1 MKKKL
6 IFIAVIALII
16 ITAFIIIY
24 ISREKKT
31 ETIKTAGI
39 IEGTE
44 VNLSPEVSGNISFM
58 CCKEGDSI
66 KEGEVAF
73 KLESGDLEA
82 LVAQAEAGVKK
93 SKASIRVS
101 ESEIEN
107 ARANIKSSEA
117 DIKTAEANTEKTR
130 VQMELAKKE
139 MDRANELYKQ
149 EFVSKD
155 SVDVA
160 VTQYNAS
167 VADYESS
174 KSMLASA
181 NSKKDAAVAQL
192 NTAENQLKSAE
203 ADLKQSEANLAYN
216 LARLDY
222 ATVTSPISGTVV
234 LKALEKGETVS
245 PGMTVLAIVDMKDL
259 YARVDIDETL
269 IDKVVLNGEA
279 LISPEGIPKRVL
291 KGWVSEI
298 GRYAEFATQKEVTR
312 GRQDIKTFRVK
323 IRFDNPGGILKPG
336 MTVEVEIPKKT

>member
-6 IFIAVIALII
+6 FFVAVVALIITTALII
-16 ITAFIIIY
+16 IYT
-24 ISREKKT
+24 SREEKT
-31 ETIKTAGI
+31 EAIKVTGI

-44 VNLSPEVSGNISFM
+44 VNLSSEISGNISYM
-58 CCKEGDSI
+58 CCDEGDSV
-66 KEGEVAF
+66 KEGGVVF
-73 KLESGDLEA
+73 KLESRDLMA
-82 LVAQAEAGVKK
+82 LVEQARAGVKK
-93 SKASIRVS
+93 AKASIMVS

-107 ARANIKSSEA
+107 ANANIKSSEA
-117 DIKTAEANTEKTR
+117 DVKTGQANIEKAR
-130 VQMELAKKE
+130 VQMELAEKE
-139 MDRANELYKQ
+139 MDRANILYKQ
-149 EFVSKD
+149 DFVSKD

-174 KSMLASA
+174 KSMLNSA

-192 NTAENQLKSAE
+192 KTAENQLKSAE
-203 ADLKQSEANLAYN
+203 ADFKQTEANLAYN

-234 LKALEKGETVS
+234 LKAMEKGETVS
-245 PGMTVLAIVDMKDL
+245 PGITVLTIVNMKDL
-259 YARVDIDETL
+259 YARVDIDDTL
-269 IDKVVLNGEA
+269 IDNVALNSEA
-279 LISPEGIPKRVL
+279 LISPGGTPKRFF

-323 IRFDNPGGILKPG
+323 IRFGDTGGMLKPG
-336 MTVEVEIPKKT
+336 MTVEVEIPKNK

>member
-1 MKKKL
+1 MKKKSIFVAVAVL
-6 IFIAVIALII
+6 IVIAVLII
-16 ITAFIIIY
+16 IY
-24 ISREKKT
+24 VRKEKRS

-44 VNLSPEVSGNISFM
+44 VNLSPAVSGNISYM
-58 CCKEGDSI
+58 CCDEGDSV
-66 KEGEVAF
+66 KEGEVTF
-73 KLESGDLEA
+73 KLESNDLMA
-82 LVAQAEAGVKK
+82 LVEQARAGVKK
-93 SKASIRVS
+93 AMAEIKVS
-101 ESEIEN
+101 ESAIEN
-107 ARANIKSSEA
+107 SRANIESSEA
-117 DIKTAEANTEKTR
+117 DIKTALADTEKAR

-139 MDRANELYKQ
+139 MDRANTLYKQ

-155 SVDVA
+155 SLDVA

-167 VADYESS
+167 LADYASS
-174 KSMLASA
+174 KSRISSA

-192 NTAENQLKSAE
+192 NTSESQLKSAE
-203 ADLKQSEANLAYN
+203 SDLKQSEANLAYN

-222 ATVTSPISGTVV
+222 ATITSPISGIVV

-245 PGMTVLAIVDMKDL
+245 PGMTVLTIVDMKDL

-269 IDKVVLNGEA
+269 IDNVVLNSEA
-279 LISPEGIPKRVL
+279 LISPEGTPRRIF

-323 IRFDNPGGILKPG
+323 IKFGDTGGVLKPG
-336 MTVEVEIPKKT
+336 MTVEVEIPKNR

>member
-6 IFIAVIALII
+6 IFIAVAVLIVIVILII
-16 ITAFIIIY
+16 IY
-24 ISREKKT
+24 SNKGKRNG
-31 ETIKTAGI
+31 TIKTAGI

-44 VNLSPEVSGNISFM
+44 VNLSSEISGNISYM
-58 CCKEGDSI
+58 CCDEGDSVKEGD
-66 KEGEVAF
+66 VAF
-73 KLESGDLEA
+73 KIESGDLKA
-82 LVAQAEAGVKK
+82 LVEQAQAAIKKAKAGIMV
-93 SKASIRVS
+93 SKAQ
-101 ESEIEN
+101 IEN
-107 ARANIKSSEA
+107 SRANIKSSEA

-130 VQMELAKKE
+130 VQMELANKE
-139 MDRANELYKQ
+139 MERANELYKKD
-149 EFVSKD
+149 FVSKD

-167 VADYESS
+167 LADYESS
-174 KSMLASA
+174 KSMLSSA
-181 NSKKDAAVAQL
+181 HSKRDAAVAQF

-222 ATVTSPISGTVV
+222 ATVTSPISGVVV
-234 LKALEKGETVS
+234 LKAMEKGETVS
-245 PGMTVLAIVDMKDL
+245 PGITVLTIVDMNDL

-269 IDKVVLNGEA
+269 IHNVALNSEA
-279 LISPEGIPKRVL
+279 LISTEGTPKRIF

-323 IRFDNPGGILKPG
+323 IKFGNTGGILKPG
-336 MTVEVEIPKKT
+336 MTVEVEISEKK

>member
-1 MKKKL
+1 MKKT
-6 IFIAVIALII
+6 IFIAVAVLIVIAVLI
-16 ITAFIIIY
+16 FIY
-24 ISREKKT
+24 VSKGKKN

-44 VNLSPEVSGNISFM
+44 VNLSSQVSGNISYM
-58 CCKEGDSI
+58 CCDEGDSV

-73 KLESGDLEA
+73 KLESHDLRA
-82 LVAQAEAGVKK
+82 LVEQAKAGIKK
-93 SKASIRVS
+93 AKASIRVS
-101 ESEIEN
+101 ESEIKN
-107 ARANIKSSEA
+107 ASANIKSSEA
-117 DIKTAEANTEKTR
+117 DIKTAHANTEKAR

-139 MDRANELYKQ
+139 MDRANTLYRQ
-149 EFVSKD
+149 DFVSKD

-181 NSKKDAAVAQL
+181 NSKRDAAVAQL

-222 ATVTSPISGTVV
+222 ATITSPISGVVV
-234 LKALEKGETVS
+234 LKSLEKGETVS
-245 PGMTVLAIVDMKDL
+245 PGMTVLTIVDMKDL
-259 YARVDIDETL
+259 YVRVDIDETL
-269 IDKVVLNGEA
+269 INNVSLNSEA
-279 LISPEGIPKRVL
+279 LISPEGIPKRIF
-291 KGWVSEI
+291 KGWVAEI
-298 GRYAEFATQKEVTR
+298 GRYGEFATQKEVTR

-323 IRFDNPGGILKPG
+323 VKFGSTGGVLKPG
-336 MTVEVEIPKKT
+336 MTVEVEIPKKR

>member
-1 MKKKL
+1 MKKRT
-6 IFIAVIALII
+6 IFITVAILII
-16 ITAFIIIY
+16 ITTIIFFY
-24 ISREKKT
+24 AGRGKKP
-31 ETIKTAGI
+31 ESIKSTGI
-39 IEGTE
+39 IEGIE
-44 VNLSPEVSGNISFM
+44 VNLSSEISGNISYM
-58 CCKEGDSI
+58 CCDEGDSL

-73 KLESGDLEA
+73 KLESHDLSA
-82 LVAQAEAGVKK
+82 LVEQTKAGVKK
-93 SKASIRVS
+93 AKAGIRVS
-101 ESEIEN
+101 ESAIEN
-107 ARANIKSSEA
+107 SRANIKSSEA
-117 DIKTAEANTEKTR
+117 DIKTAQANTEKAR

-139 MDRANELYKQ
+139 MDRANTLYKQ
-149 EFVSKD
+149 DFVSKD

-160 VTQYNAS
+160 VTQYNAA

-203 ADLKQSEANLAYN
+203 ADFKQSEANLAYN

-222 ATVTSPISGTVV
+222 ATITSPISGTVV

-245 PGMTVLAIVDMKDL
+245 PGMTVLTVVDMKDL

-269 IDKVVLNGEA
+269 IDNFALNGEA
-279 LISPEGIPKRVL
+279 LISPEGTPQRIF

-298 GRYAEFATQKEVTR
+298 GRYADFATQKEVTR

-323 IRFDNPGGILKPG
+323 IRFGNTGGVLKPG
-336 MTVEVEIPKKT
+336 MTVEVEIPKKR

>member
-1 MKKKL
+1 MKKKS
-6 IFIAVIALII
+6 IFIAVAVLIVIAVLII
-16 ITAFIIIY
+16 IY
-24 ISREKKT
+24 VKKGKRS

-39 IEGTE
+39 IEGIE
-44 VNLSPEVSGNISFM
+44 VNLSSEISGNISYI
-58 CCKEGDSI
+58 CCDEGDSV
-66 KEGEVAF
+66 KKGDVAF
-73 KLESGDLEA
+73 KLESHDLRA
-82 LVAQAEAGVKK
+82 LVEQAKAGVKK
-93 SKASIRVS
+93 AKAGIRVS
-101 ESEIEN
+101 ESEIKN
-107 ARANIKSSEA
+107 ASAYIKSSEA
-117 DIKTAEANTEKTR
+117 DIKTAQANTEKAR

-139 MDRANELYKQ
+139 MDRATTLYKQ
-149 EFVSKD
+149 DFVSKD

-222 ATVTSPISGTVV
+222 ATITSPISGVVV
-234 LKALEKGETVS
+234 LKSLEKGETVS
-245 PGMTVLAIVDMKDL
+245 PGMTVLTIVDMKDL

-269 IDKVVLNGEA
+269 IDNIALNSEA
-279 LISPEGIPKRVL
+279 LISPEGTPKRIF

-298 GRYAEFATQKEVTR
+298 GRYGEFATQKEVTR

-323 IRFDNPGGILKPG
+323 VKFGNTGGVLKPG
-336 MTVEVEIPKKT
+336 MTMEVEIPKKR

>member
-1 MKKKL
+1 MKKRTIFFAVAVL
-6 IFIAVIALII
+6 IVIAVLII
-16 ITAFIIIY
+16 VY
-24 ISREKKT
+24 VSKEKKS

-44 VNLSPEVSGNISFM
+44 VNLSSEVSGNISYM
-58 CCKEGDSI
+58 CCNEGDHI
-66 KEGEVAF
+66 KKGGVAF
-73 KLESGDLEA
+73 KLESNDLRAAVE
-82 LVAQAEAGVKK
+82 QARAGVE
-93 SKASIRVS
+93 KAKAGIRVS
-101 ESEIEN
+101 ESTIEN
-107 ARANIKSSEA
+107 ARSNIKSSEA
-117 DIKTAEANTEKTR
+117 DIKTAQADTEKAR
-130 VQMELAKKE
+130 VQMELAKKQ
-139 MDRANELYKQ
+139 MDRANTLYKQ

-160 VTQYNAS
+160 VTQYNTS

-192 NTAENQLKSAE
+192 NTARNQLKSAE

-222 ATVTSPISGTVV
+222 ATITSPISGIVV

-245 PGMTVLAIVDMKDL
+245 PGMTVLTIVDMKDL

-269 IDKVVLNGEA
+269 INNVALNSEA
-279 LISPEGIPKRVL
+279 LISPEGTPERIL

-323 IRFDNPGGILKPG
+323 IRFGDTGGVLKPG
-336 MTVEVEIPKKT
+336 MTVEVEIPKNK